1 MENKEIPEIELFT
14 DGGADPNTGK
24 GAYGTILCYKV
35 RKKEFVAAR
44 INQHLGYYCTDAT
57 QGLQL
62 SSYASGLDINIT
74 LKVFEF
80 SNLRDDYL
88 KLLEKAVA
96 RHFRPHCGRH

>member
-44 INQHLGYYCTDAT
+44 INQH
-57 QGLQL
+57 
-62 SSYASGLDINIT
+62 
-74 LKVFEF
+74 
-80 SNLRDDYL
+80 
-88 KLLEKAVA
+88 
-96 RHFRPHCGRH
+96 